1 MMMTPMRWIN
11 LTKRPT
17 CSDLQ
22 WKHPT
27 KADFVNWKPESIVEC
42 DIDGEWDVSKTAIFH
57 LHVKTCIHLAVL
69 GINEKTFANVSWHI
83 CCILFI
89 NLLIPEG
96 NKRPYILRKT

>member
-42 DIDGEWDVSKTAIFH
+42 DIDGEWDVSKESNISF
-57 LHVKTCIHLAVL
+57 TCQTMH
-69 GINEKTFANVSWHI
+69 TFSW
-83 CCILFI
+83 FR
-89 NLLIPEG
+89 N
-96 NKRPYILRKT
+96 